1 MKRHLHHKEA
11 PSSLAPKILAAL
23 AAGAFTLGAAP
34 AAYAD
39 PIVAATVT
47 TDTVTNDGVAGSTD
61 GTAATITVGT
71 TGGGAAPEIYYPA
84 GGNHRGA
91 LVAGAWRKVSL
102 TDGTIDFTGANA
114 GGTALIKSGTFGAA
128 AGAYA
133 WLTQG
138 GTAQI
143 SGARTTVKGGVM
155 NPDSSAPQY
164 QRGIVGGLAVIEDSA
179 HSAALAKTTVTQSK
193 VTIEGGSFTAPS
205 GGKITFAGGAAYTNV
220 DAASTNT
227 LITNNTATITGGI
240 FTTAPLLYGGYADI
254 RSSVNAT
261 PTVHLTGNTAEARW
275 GKIAAA
281 YGAYASIQQKNGAA
295 QIFAEQNTATAR
307 VATGTETFAGA
318 RIDYERTF
326 SATALGN
333 VTLKAKNNKAVL
345 TDGTLKTLWGA
356 KINVRDAFGGAAV
369 YEATENI
376 VTIAAEGTV
385 TDEVRGGCIE
395 QDGNSAAGASY
406 KAVAAKN
413 RIVNTGGNIKRNAV
427 GGKVELNTWYAG
439 DLYGTLTENA
449 ITGTGG
455 TWAGSLRGAEAQLN
469 GHAGAATAAVAKN
482 RIDIENGTMQGVSAW
497 AGTARVF
504 TTIAGQK
511 ATAAVN
517 ENTLHLKNA
526 SGKFSVFYGGD
537 AYAQSALSGA
547 AAEANANV
555 LTMEGGTFTTVHDAT
570 GGFAYAKGKNAP
582 VTASASKN
590 TVTLSTT
597 APWQEISGGEAEA
610 TAVNAAGTA
619 TARENTVNLIRGT
632 YQNVFGGSAVAS
644 GTAATA
650 LAEKNTINISGGT
663 YQDVIYAGDASAGSG
678 AGSVATVRDNKIVI
692 TGTPNLSA
700 AQLYGHY
707 AEGVT
712 KNIAGN
718 ALVIKETKGITAK
731 SIEGFQKL
739 EFWLPAGM
747 TRNDTMLTVTSSS
760 NTNLGGTA
768 VTAHLRGDETAK
780 RLRLLHTTNAQI
792 TTNTAT
798 TMNVFKGVSD
808 ATVARIGITKNKKEL
823 IIKVDGSAIDDAE
836 APQPKP
842 PTPQPKPPAPQPKP
856 PTPQPKPP
864 APQPKPPTPQPKPP
878 TPQPKPPTPQPK
890 PPTPPPTPDFR
901 GQIEDNRKS
910 IVETMTGS
918 AAFLR
923 AGADLFAGAGIASAS
938 IQTAGADDFT
948 AFAAISGASMRY
960 ETGSYVE
967 MRGMNLAVGFAR
979 ALRGS
984 NGRLLFG
991 PMVEYGRGNYD
1002 SYVNDAHGDGSVRY
1016 VGGGAFVRQEQKGG
1030 MFYEGSLRFGRAD
1043 MDYAADLPTGRT
1055 PTHTSYDTDTNY
1067 FGAHLGLGQRITEQS
1082 GSERELY
1089 VRYFYTR
1096 QNGTDAT
1103 LSTGERY
1110 CFDAAHSHRLRAGA
1124 RWKVPQKGGALIL
1137 GAAAQYEFGG
1147 ETDATVEVGGRAY
1160 DTPAPTLKGFSGSL
1174 ELGWKASLSENATA
1188 DISVTG
1194 WAGKQRGVS
1203 VRAGFTWKL

>member
-227 LITNNTATITGGI
+227 LITNNTATMSGGSL
-240 FTTAPLLYGGYADI
+240 TAALLLYGGYADI

-326 SATALGN
+326 SATAPGN

-356 KINVRDAFGGAAV
+356 KIDVRDAFGGAAV

-427 GGKVELNTWYAG
+427 GGKVELNTWRAG

-455 TWAGSLRGAEAQLN
+455 TWADSLRGAEAELN

-497 AGTARVF
+497 AGAARVF

-517 ENTLHLKNA
+517 ENTLRLKNA

-537 AYAQSALSGA
+537 AYAQSDLSGA

-555 LTMEGGTFTTVHDAT
+555 LTMEGGTFTTVRDAT
-570 GGFAYAKGKNAP
+570 GGDAYAKGKNAP
-582 VTASASKN
+582 VTANASKN
-590 TVTLSTT
+590 TVTLSAT

-739 EFWLPAGM
+739 DFWLPAGM

-808 ATVARIGITKNKKEL
+808 ATVARIGITRNKKEL
-823 IIKVDGSAIDDAE
+823 IVKVDGSAIDDTT
-836 APQPKP
+836 P
-842 PTPQPKPPAPQPKP
+842 PTPPTPP
-856 PTPQPKPP
+856 PTPPTP
-864 APQPKPPTPQPKPP
+864 PPTPPTPPP
-878 TPQPKPPTPQPK
+878 T

-1096 QNGTDAT
+1096 QNGTDAP

>member
-71 TGGGAAPEIYYPA
+71 TGGGAAPEIYYPV

-128 AGAYA
+128 AGTYA

-155 NPDSSAPQY
+155 NPDSNAPEHR
-164 QRGIVGGLAVIEDSA
+164 RGIVGGLAVIEDSA
-179 HSAALAKTTVTQSK
+179 HSAALAKTTVTQSN
-193 VTIEGGSFTAPS
+193 VSIEGGSFTAPS

-227 LITNNTATITGGI
+227 LITNNTATITGGS
-240 FTTAPLLYGGYADI
+240 FTAAPLLYGGYADI
-254 RSSVNAT
+254 RSSVNAA

-281 YGAYASIQQKNGAA
+281 YGAYTSIQQKNGAA
-295 QIFAEQNTATAR
+295 QIFAEQNTATATR
-307 VATGTETFAGA
+307 AATGTEIFAGA

-326 SATALGN
+326 SATAPGN

-345 TDGTLKTLWGA
+345 ADGTLKTLWGA
-356 KINVRDAFGGAAV
+356 KIDVRNAFGGAAV

-385 TDEVRGGCIE
+385 TDEVRGGDIE
-395 QDGNSAAGASY
+395 QDRNSAAGASYY

-413 RIVNTGGNIKRNAV
+413 RVVNTGGNIKRNAT
-427 GGKVELNTWYAG
+427 GGKVELNTWRAG

-455 TWAGSLRGAEAQLN
+455 TWADSLRGADAELH

-517 ENTLHLKNA
+517 ENTLRLKNA

-597 APWQEISGGEAEA
+597 APWQEISGGYAEA

-650 LAEKNTINISGGT
+650 LAERNTINISGGT

-739 EFWLPAGM
+739 DFWLPAGM
-747 TRNDTMLTVTSSS
+747 TRNDTMLTVASSS

-768 VTAHLRGDETAK
+768 ITAHLRGDETAK

-808 ATVARIGITKNKKEL
+808 ATVARIGITRNKKEL
-823 IIKVDGSAIDDAE
+823 IVKVDGSAIDDTT
-836 APQPKP
+836 P
-842 PTPQPKPPAPQPKP
+842 PTPPTPP
-856 PTPQPKPP
+856 PT
-864 APQPKPPTPQPKPP
+864 
-878 TPQPKPPTPQPK
+878 

-948 AFAAISGASMRY
+948 AFAAVSGASMRY

>member
-91 LVAGAWRKVSL
+91 LVSGAWRKVSL

-155 NPDSSAPQY
+155 NPDSSAPEY

-227 LITNNTATITGGI
+227 LITNNTATITGGS

-295 QIFAEQNTATAR
+295 QIFAEQNTATATR
-307 VATGTETFAGA
+307 AATGTETFAGA

-326 SATALGN
+326 SATAPGN

-356 KINVRDAFGGAAV
+356 KIDVRDAFGGAAV

-413 RIVNTGGNIKRNAV
+413 RIVNTGGNIKRNAT
-427 GGKVELNTWYAG
+427 GGKVELHTWHAG

-455 TWAGSLRGAEAQLN
+455 TWADGLRGADAELH
-469 GHAGAATAAVAKN
+469 GHAGAATAAVQKN
-482 RIDIENGTMQGVSAW
+482 KIDIEHGAMQGVSAW

-504 TTIAGQK
+504 TATAGQK

-517 ENTLHLKNA
+517 ENTLRLKNA

-555 LTMEGGTFTTVHDAT
+555 LTMEGGTFTTVRDAT
-570 GGFAYAKGKNAP
+570 GGDAYAKGKNAP

-590 TVTLSTT
+590 TVTLSAT

-768 VTAHLRGDETAK
+768 ITAHLRGDETAK

-808 ATVARIGITKNKKEL
+808 ATVARIGITRNKKEL
-823 IIKVDGSAIDDAE
+823 IVKVDGSAIDDTT
-836 APQPKP
+836 P
-842 PTPQPKPPAPQPKP
+842 PTPPTPP
-856 PTPQPKPP
+856 PTPPTP
-864 APQPKPPTPQPKPP
+864 PPT
-878 TPQPKPPTPQPK
+878 

-991 PMVEYGRGNYD
+991 PMVEYGRGSYD

-1137 GAAAQYEFGG
+1137 GAAAQYEFSG

>member
-128 AGAYA
+128 AGTYA

-261 PTVHLTGNTAEARW
+261 PTVHLTGNTAELRI
-275 GKIAAA
+275 GQVTEA
-281 YGAYASIQQKNGAA
+281 YGAYTSIQQKNGAA
-295 QIFAEQNTATAR
+295 QIFAEQNTATATR
-307 VATGTETFAGA
+307 AATGTEIFAGA

-326 SATALGN
+326 SATAPGN

-356 KINVRDAFGGAAV
+356 KIDVRNAFGGAAV

-385 TDEVRGGCIE
+385 TDEVSGGDIE
-395 QDGNSAAGASY
+395 QDRNSAAGASYY

-413 RIVNTGGNIKRNAV
+413 RVVNTGGNIKRNAT
-427 GGKVELNTWYAG
+427 GGKVELNTWRAG

-455 TWAGSLRGAEAQLN
+455 TWAGILCGAKAKLN

-517 ENTLHLKNA
+517 ENTLRLKNA

-597 APWQEISGGEAEA
+597 APWQEISGGYAEA

-739 EFWLPAGM
+739 DFWLPAGM
-747 TRNDTMLTVTSSS
+747 TRNDTILTVASSS

-768 VTAHLRGDETAK
+768 ITAHLRGDETAK

-808 ATVARIGITKNKKEL
+808 ATVARIGITRNKKEL
-823 IIKVDGSAIDDAE
+823 IVKVDGSAIDDTT
-836 APQPKP
+836 P
-842 PTPQPKPPAPQPKP
+842 PTPPTPP
-856 PTPQPKPP
+856 PTPPTP
-864 APQPKPPTPQPKPP
+864 PPTPPTPPP
-878 TPQPKPPTPQPK
+878 T

-1089 VRYFYTR
+1089 IRYFYTR

>member
-71 TGGGAAPEIYYPA
+71 TGGGAAPEIYYPV

-128 AGAYA
+128 AGTYA

-155 NPDSSAPQY
+155 NPDSNAPEHR
-164 QRGIVGGLAVIEDSA
+164 RGIVGGLAVIEDSA
-179 HSAALAKTTVTQSK
+179 HSAALAKTTVTQSN
-193 VTIEGGSFTAPS
+193 VSIEGGSFTAPS

-227 LITNNTATITGGI
+227 LITNNTATITGGS
-240 FTTAPLLYGGYADI
+240 FTAAPLLYGGYADI

-261 PTVHLTGNTAEARW
+261 PTVHLTGNTAELRI
-275 GKIAAA
+275 GQVTEA
-281 YGAYASIQQKNGAA
+281 YGAYTSIQQKNGAA
-295 QIFAEQNTATAR
+295 QIFAEQNTATATR
-307 VATGTETFAGA
+307 AATGTEIFAGA

-326 SATALGN
+326 SATAPGN

-345 TDGTLKTLWGA
+345 ADGTLKTLWGA
-356 KINVRDAFGGAAV
+356 KIDVRNAFGGAAV

-385 TDEVRGGCIE
+385 TDEVRGGDIE
-395 QDGNSAAGASY
+395 QDRNSAAGASYY

-413 RIVNTGGNIKRNAV
+413 RVVNTGGNIKRNAT
-427 GGKVELNTWYAG
+427 GGKVELNTWRAG

-455 TWAGSLRGAEAQLN
+455 TWAGILCGAKAKLN

-517 ENTLHLKNA
+517 ENTLRLKNA

-597 APWQEISGGEAEA
+597 APWQEISGGYAEA

-650 LAEKNTINISGGT
+650 LAERNTINISGGT

-739 EFWLPAGM
+739 DFWLPAGM
-747 TRNDTMLTVTSSS
+747 TRNDTMLTVASSS

-768 VTAHLRGDETAK
+768 ITAHLRGDETAK

-808 ATVARIGITKNKKEL
+808 ATVARIGITRNKKEL
-823 IIKVDGSAIDDAE
+823 IVKVDGSAIDDTT
-836 APQPKP
+836 P
-842 PTPQPKPPAPQPKP
+842 PTPPTPP
-856 PTPQPKPP
+856 PT
-864 APQPKPPTPQPKPP
+864 
-878 TPQPKPPTPQPK
+878 

-948 AFAAISGASMRY
+948 AFAAVSGASMRY

-1016 VGGGAFVRQEQKGG
+1016 VGGGAFVRQEQKDG

>member
-1 MKRHLHHKEA
+1 MKRHLHRKEA

-91 LVAGAWRKVSL
+91 LVVGAWRKVSL

-155 NPDSSAPQY
+155 NPDSNAPEHR
-164 QRGIVGGLAVIEDSA
+164 RGIVGGLAVIEDSA
-179 HSAALAKTTVTQSK
+179 HSAALAKTTVTQSN
-193 VTIEGGSFTAPS
+193 VSIEGGSFTAPS

-275 GKIAAA
+275 GKIAGA

-326 SATALGN
+326 SATAPGN

-427 GGKVELNTWYAG
+427 GGKVELNTWHAG

-455 TWAGSLRGAEAQLN
+455 TWADSLRGAEAELN

-517 ENTLHLKNA
+517 ENTLRLKNA

-555 LTMEGGTFTTVHDAT
+555 LTMEGGTFTTVRDAS
-570 GGFAYAKGKNAP
+570 GGSAYAKGKNAP

-739 EFWLPAGM
+739 DFWLPAGM
-747 TRNDTMLTVTSSS
+747 TKDDTMLTVTSSS
-760 NTNLGGTA
+760 STNLGGTA

-808 ATVARIGITKNKKEL
+808 ATVARIGITRNKKEL
-823 IIKVDGSAIDDAE
+823 IVKVDGSAIDDT
-836 APQPKP
+836 PP
-842 PTPQPKPPAPQPKP
+842 PTPPTPP
-856 PTPQPKPP
+856 PTPPTP
-864 APQPKPPTPQPKPP
+864 PPT
-878 TPQPKPPTPQPK
+878 

-948 AFAAISGASMRY
+948 AFAAVSGASMRY

>member
-91 LVAGAWRKVSL
+91 LVAGAWRKISL

-155 NPDSSAPQY
+155 NPDSNAPEHR
-164 QRGIVGGLAVIEDSA
+164 RGIVGGLAVIEDSA
-179 HSAALAKTTVTQSK
+179 HSAALAKTTVTQSN
-193 VTIEGGSFTAPS
+193 VSIEGGSFTAPS
-205 GGKITFAGGAAYTNV
+205 GGKITFAGGAAYTRV
-220 DAASTNT
+220 DAANT
-227 LITNNTATITGGI
+227 E
-240 FTTAPLLYGGYADI
+240 
-254 RSSVNAT
+254 
-261 PTVHLTGNTAEARW
+261 TVVTGNTAEARW

-295 QIFAEQNTATAR
+295 QIFAEQNTATATR

-318 RIDYERTF
+318 LIDYERIF
-326 SATALGN
+326 SASAPGN
-333 VTLKAKNNKAVL
+333 VTIKAKNNKAVL

-356 KINVRDAFGGAAV
+356 KINVRNAFGGAAV

-385 TDEVRGGCIE
+385 TDEVSGGYIV
-395 QDGNSAAGASY
+395 QNINSSASSYTAAAT
-406 KAVAAKN
+406 KN
-413 RIVNTGGNIKRNAV
+413 RVVNTGGNIKRNAV
-427 GGKVELNTWYAG
+427 GGKVELHTWRAG
-439 DLYGTLTENA
+439 DLHGTLTENA

-455 TWAGSLRGAEAQLN
+455 TWADSLRGADAELH
-469 GHAGAATAAVAKN
+469 GHAGAATAAVQKN
-482 RIDIENGTMQGVSAW
+482 KIDIEHGAMQGVSAW

-504 TTIAGQK
+504 TATAGQK

-517 ENTLHLKNA
+517 ENTLRLKNA
-526 SGKFSVFYGGD
+526 SGKLSVFCGGD

-555 LTMEGGTFTTVHDAT
+555 LTMEGGTFTTVRDAT
-570 GGFAYAKGKNAP
+570 GGDAYAKGKNAP

-590 TVTLSTT
+590 TVTLSAT

-632 YQNVFGGSAVAS
+632 YQNVFGGSASAS

-707 AEGVT
+707 AEGAT

-768 VTAHLRGDETAK
+768 ITAHLRGDETEK

-808 ATVARIGITKNKKEL
+808 ATVAKIGITKNKKEL

-842 PTPQPKPPAPQPKP
+842 PT
-856 PTPQPKPP
+856 
-864 APQPKPPTPQPKPP
+864 PQPKPPTPQPKPP

-948 AFAAISGASMRY
+948 AFAAVSGASMRY

-984 NGRLLFG
+984 NVRLLFG

>member
-155 NPDSSAPQY
+155 NPDSNAPEHR
-164 QRGIVGGLAVIEDSA
+164 RGIVGGLAVIEDSA
-179 HSAALAKTTVTQSK
+179 HSAALAKTTVTQSN
-193 VTIEGGSFTAPS
+193 VSIEGGSFTAPS
-205 GGKITFAGGAAYTNV
+205 GGKITFAGGAAYTRV
-220 DAASTNT
+220 DAANT
-227 LITNNTATITGGI
+227 E
-240 FTTAPLLYGGYADI
+240 
-254 RSSVNAT
+254 
-261 PTVHLTGNTAEARW
+261 TVVTGNTAEARW

-295 QIFAEQNTATAR
+295 QIFAEQNTATATR

-318 RIDYERTF
+318 LIDYERIF
-326 SATALGN
+326 SASAPGN
-333 VTLKAKNNKAVL
+333 VTIKAKNNKAVL

-356 KINVRDAFGGAAV
+356 KINVRNAFGGAAV

-385 TDEVRGGCIE
+385 TDEVSGGYIV
-395 QDGNSAAGASY
+395 QNINSSASSYTAAAT
-406 KAVAAKN
+406 KN
-413 RIVNTGGNIKRNAV
+413 RVVNTGGNIKRNAV
-427 GGKVELNTWYAG
+427 GGKVELHTWRAG
-439 DLYGTLTENA
+439 DLHGTLTENA

-455 TWAGSLRGAEAQLN
+455 TWADSLRGADAELH
-469 GHAGAATAAVAKN
+469 GHAGAATAAVQKN
-482 RIDIENGTMQGVSAW
+482 KIDIEHGAMQGVSAW

-504 TTIAGQK
+504 TATAGQK

-517 ENTLHLKNA
+517 ENTLRLKNA
-526 SGKFSVFYGGD
+526 SGKLSVFCGGD

-555 LTMEGGTFTTVHDAT
+555 LTMEGGTFTTVRDAT
-570 GGFAYAKGKNAP
+570 GGDAYAKGKNAP

-590 TVTLSTT
+590 TVTLSAT

-632 YQNVFGGSAVAS
+632 YQNVFGGSASAS

-707 AEGVT
+707 AEGAT

-768 VTAHLRGDETAK
+768 ITAHLRGDETEK

-808 ATVARIGITKNKKEL
+808 ATVAKIGITKNKKEL

-842 PTPQPKPPAPQPKP
+842 PTPQPKPPTPQPKP

-864 APQPKPPTPQPKPP
+864 TPQPKPPTPQPKPP

-948 AFAAISGASMRY
+948 AFAAVSGASMRY

-984 NGRLLFG
+984 NVRLLFG

>member
-193 VTIEGGSFTAPS
+193 VSIEGGSFTAPS

-227 LITNNTATITGGI
+227 LITNNTATITGGS

-281 YGAYASIQQKNGAA
+281 YGAYTSIQQKNGAA

-326 SATALGN
+326 SATAPGN

-385 TDEVRGGCIE
+385 TDEVRGGDIE

-413 RIVNTGGNIKRNAV
+413 RIVNTGGNIKRNAR

-455 TWAGSLRGAEAQLN
+455 TWAGILCGAEAELN

-597 APWQEISGGEAEA
+597 APWQEISGGETEA

-739 EFWLPAGM
+739 DFWLPAGM
-747 TRNDTMLTVTSSS
+747 TKDDTMLTVTSSS

-768 VTAHLRGDETAK
+768 ITAHLRGDETEK
-780 RLRLLHTTNAQI
+780 RLRLLHAEHAEIATNG
-792 TTNTAT
+792 AT

-808 ATVARIGITKNKKEL
+808 ATVARIGITRNKKEL
-823 IIKVDGSAIDDAE
+823 IVKVDGSAIDDTT
-836 APQPKP
+836 P
-842 PTPQPKPPAPQPKP
+842 PTPPTPP
-856 PTPQPKPP
+856 PTPPTP
-864 APQPKPPTPQPKPP
+864 PPTPPTPPP
-878 TPQPKPPTPQPK
+878 T

-960 ETGSYVE
+960 ETGSYIE

-979 ALRGS
+979 ELRGS

-991 PMVEYGRGNYD
+991 PMVEYGRGSYD
-1002 SYVNDAHGDGSVRY
+1002 SYVNDAHGDGSVHY

>member
-193 VTIEGGSFTAPS
+193 VSIEGGSFTAPS

-227 LITNNTATITGGI
+227 LITNNTATITGGS

-281 YGAYASIQQKNGAA
+281 YGAYTSIQQKNGAA

-326 SATALGN
+326 SATAPGN

-385 TDEVRGGCIE
+385 TDEVRGGDIE

-413 RIVNTGGNIKRNAV
+413 RIVNTGGNIKRNAR

-455 TWAGSLRGAEAQLN
+455 TWAGILCGAEAELN

-597 APWQEISGGEAEA
+597 APWQEISGGETEA

-739 EFWLPAGM
+739 DFWLPAGM
-747 TRNDTMLTVTSSS
+747 TKDDTMLTVTSSS

-768 VTAHLRGDETAK
+768 ITAHLRGDETEK
-780 RLRLLHTTNAQI
+780 RLRLLHAEHAEIATNG
-792 TTNTAT
+792 AT

-808 ATVARIGITKNKKEL
+808 ATVARIGITRNKKEL
-823 IIKVDGSAIDDAE
+823 IVKVDGSAIDDTT
-836 APQPKP
+836 P
-842 PTPQPKPPAPQPKP
+842 PTPPTPP
-856 PTPQPKPP
+856 PT
-864 APQPKPPTPQPKPP
+864 
-878 TPQPKPPTPQPK
+878 

-960 ETGSYVE
+960 ETGSYIE

-979 ALRGS
+979 ELRGS

-991 PMVEYGRGNYD
+991 PMVEYGRGSYD
-1002 SYVNDAHGDGSVRY
+1002 SYVNDAHGDGSVHY

>member
-155 NPDSSAPQY
+155 NPDSNAPEHR
-164 QRGIVGGLAVIEDSA
+164 RGIVGGLAVIEDSA
-179 HSAALAKTTVTQSK
+179 HSAALAKTTVTQSN
-193 VTIEGGSFTAPS
+193 VSIEGGSFTAPS
-205 GGKITFAGGAAYTNV
+205 GGKITFAGGAAYTRV
-220 DAASTNT
+220 DAANT
-227 LITNNTATITGGI
+227 E
-240 FTTAPLLYGGYADI
+240 
-254 RSSVNAT
+254 
-261 PTVHLTGNTAEARW
+261 TVVTGNTAEARW

-295 QIFAEQNTATAR
+295 QIFAEQNTATATR

-318 RIDYERTF
+318 LIDYERIF
-326 SATALGN
+326 SASAPGN
-333 VTLKAKNNKAVL
+333 VTIKAKNNKAVL

-356 KINVRDAFGGAAV
+356 KINVRNAFGGAAV

-385 TDEVRGGCIE
+385 TDEVSGGYIV
-395 QDGNSAAGASY
+395 QNINSSASSYTAAAT
-406 KAVAAKN
+406 KN
-413 RIVNTGGNIKRNAV
+413 RVVNTGGNIKRNAV
-427 GGKVELNTWYAG
+427 GGKVELHTWRAG
-439 DLYGTLTENA
+439 DLHGTLTENA

-455 TWAGSLRGAEAQLN
+455 TWADSLRGADAELH
-469 GHAGAATAAVAKN
+469 GHAGAATAAVQKN
-482 RIDIENGTMQGVSAW
+482 KIDIEHGAMQGVSAW

-504 TTIAGQK
+504 TATAGQK

-517 ENTLHLKNA
+517 ENTLRLKNA
-526 SGKFSVFYGGD
+526 SGKLSVFCGGD

-555 LTMEGGTFTTVHDAT
+555 LTMEGGTFTTVRDAT
-570 GGFAYAKGKNAP
+570 GGDAYAKGKNAP

-590 TVTLSTT
+590 TVTLSAT

-632 YQNVFGGSAVAS
+632 YQNVFGGSASAS

-707 AEGVT
+707 AEGAT

-768 VTAHLRGDETAK
+768 ITAHLRGDETEK

-808 ATVARIGITKNKKEL
+808 ATVAKIGITKNKKEL

-842 PTPQPKPPAPQPKP
+842 PTPQPKPPTPQPKP

-864 APQPKPPTPQPKPP
+864 TPQPKPPTPQPKPPTPQPKPPTPQPKPPTPQPKPP

-948 AFAAISGASMRY
+948 AFAAVSGASMRY

-984 NGRLLFG
+984 NVRLLFG

>member
-155 NPDSSAPQY
+155 NPDSNAPEHR
-164 QRGIVGGLAVIEDSA
+164 RGIVGGLAVIEDSA
-179 HSAALAKTTVTQSK
+179 HSAALAKTTVTQSN
-193 VTIEGGSFTAPS
+193 VSIEGGSFTAPS
-205 GGKITFAGGAAYTNV
+205 GGKITFAGGAAYTRV
-220 DAASTNT
+220 DAANT
-227 LITNNTATITGGI
+227 E
-240 FTTAPLLYGGYADI
+240 
-254 RSSVNAT
+254 
-261 PTVHLTGNTAEARW
+261 TVVTGNTAEARW

-295 QIFAEQNTATAR
+295 QIFAEQNTATATR

-318 RIDYERTF
+318 LIDYERIF
-326 SATALGN
+326 SASAPGN
-333 VTLKAKNNKAVL
+333 VTIKAKNNKAVL

-356 KINVRDAFGGAAV
+356 KINVRNAFGGAAV

-385 TDEVRGGCIE
+385 TDEVSGGYIV
-395 QDGNSAAGASY
+395 QNINSSASSYTAAAT
-406 KAVAAKN
+406 KN
-413 RIVNTGGNIKRNAV
+413 RVVNTGGNIKRNAV
-427 GGKVELNTWYAG
+427 GGKVELHTWRAG
-439 DLYGTLTENA
+439 DLHGTLTENA

-455 TWAGSLRGAEAQLN
+455 TWADSLRGADAELH
-469 GHAGAATAAVAKN
+469 GHAGAATAAVQKN
-482 RIDIENGTMQGVSAW
+482 KIDIEHGAMQGVSAW

-504 TTIAGQK
+504 TATAGQK

-517 ENTLHLKNA
+517 ENTLRLKNA
-526 SGKFSVFYGGD
+526 SGKLSVFCGGD

-555 LTMEGGTFTTVHDAT
+555 LTMEGGTFTTVRDAT
-570 GGFAYAKGKNAP
+570 GGDAYAKGKNAP

-590 TVTLSTT
+590 TVTLSAT

-632 YQNVFGGSAVAS
+632 YQNVFGGSASAS

-707 AEGVT
+707 AEGAT

-768 VTAHLRGDETAK
+768 ITAHLRGDETEK

-808 ATVARIGITKNKKEL
+808 ATVAKIGITKNKKEL

-842 PTPQPKPPAPQPKP
+842 PTPQPKPPTPQPKP

-864 APQPKPPTPQPKPP
+864 TPQPKPPTPQPKPPTPQPKPPTPQPKPPTPQPKPPTPQPKPPTPQPKPP

-948 AFAAISGASMRY
+948 AFAAVSGASMRY

-984 NGRLLFG
+984 NVRLLFG